1 MPGVGPGDRRR
12 IVDYL
17 VTGGSGFIG
26 SYFVPLLL
34 RAGHGVT
41 ILDLV
46 RPDFDCGGARV
57 VVGDVR
63 DERAVASAIEGCGRV
78 LHLAA
83 AHHDFGISEKTYYDV
98 NENGA
103 RLLCAQMDRAGIT
116 DCCFY
121 SSVAVFGSAPK
132 PRDEEQTPQPLS
144 PYGASKLAA
153 ERVFR
158 EWTQRGGGRQCL
170 VIRPT
175 ITFGVNNFANMYSLI
190 RQLASRPFVP
200 IGDGSNIKSLSY
212 VENIVEATM
221 FLWDRPGR
229 PAFDLYNYVDKPD
242 LTSRQICETILS
254 ALGKKP
260 ASWHVPLWLA
270 CLAALP
276 FDVVIRLTGRNLPI
290 SSARI
295 RKLFATETLFEA
307 EKVRRAGFEARVPLR
322 DGIEKMVRWYVA
334 EGRNKTPF
342 WRTPPEQIGGPV
354 GQASLAS
361 AD

>member
-1 MPGVGPGDRRR
+1 VN
-12 IVDYL
+12 IL
-17 VTGGSGFIG
+17 VTGGAGFIG
-26 SYFVPLLL
+26 SYFVPLLQ
-34 RAGHGVT
+34 RAGHRVT

-46 RPDFDCGGARV
+46 RPDFDCASARV
-57 VVGDVR
+57 VVGDIR
-63 DERAVASAIEGCGRV
+63 DERAVDSAIQGCDRV

-103 RLLCAQMDRAGIT
+103 RILCDRMDAVGIT

-121 SSVAVFGSAPK
+121 SSVAVFGSAPT
-132 PRDEEQTPQPLS
+132 PRDEQQEPRPSS

-153 ERVFR
+153 EHVFR
-158 EWTQRGGGRQCL
+158 RWTERGGDRRCL

-190 RQLASRPFVP
+190 RQLASRPFVQ
-200 IGDGSNIKSLSY
+200 IGDGGNIKSLSY
-212 VENIVEATM
+212 VENIVDATM

-242 LTSRQICETILS
+242 LTSRQICETILG
-254 ALGKKP
+254 ALGRRP
-260 ASWHVPLWLA
+260 AKWHVPLWAA

-276 FDVVIRLTGRNLPI
+276 FDLIIRLTGRNLPI

-295 RKLFATETLFEA
+295 RKLFATETRFEA
-307 EKVRRAGFEARVPLR
+307 DKVRRAGFVARVPLR
-322 DGIEKMVRWYVA
+322 EGIEKMVRWYLD
-334 EGRNKTPF
+334 EGKNRTPF

-354 GQASLAS
+354 GRASLAS